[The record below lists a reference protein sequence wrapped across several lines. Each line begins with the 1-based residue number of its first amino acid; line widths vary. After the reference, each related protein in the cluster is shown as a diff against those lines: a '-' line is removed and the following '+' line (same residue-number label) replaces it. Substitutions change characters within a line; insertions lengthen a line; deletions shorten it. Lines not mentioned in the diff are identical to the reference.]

1 MIVGLCWVGGWKI
14 VFFFFAKLLWPLERE
29 GICVKVL
36 WEHFSLQHFPP
47 DLGGWKLWAQKRKLS
62 PGFFFLP
69 IFLLLPN
76 SGKYC
81 FLSYFPSYVF
91 YPPYFHPNQTQCK
104 RKEDE
109 RKIKPKVNLNPSTK
123 NPKSNLQQKTQ
134 TLNLKIQPSTK
145 NPSTQTQIITVVVI
159 VCLNGPFWKGESV
172 FQHQ

>member
-1 MIVGLCWVGGWKI
+1 MIFYGFWVWFWVDFVFGWFWVGFGMGFPMGFELILSCFVLVLSYFWVAVMIVGLCWVGGWKI

-81 FLSYFPSYVF
+81 FPPYFPSSVF
-91 YPPYFHPNQTQCK
+91 HPPYFRPNQT
-104 RKEDE
+104 
-109 RKIKPKVNLNPSTK
+109 
-123 NPKSNLQQKTQ
+123 
-134 TLNLKIQPSTK
+134 
-145 NPSTQTQIITVVVI
+145 
-159 VCLNGPFWKGESV
+159 
-172 FQHQ
+172 